1 MAAKRDRNNAH
12 EIACPDHPASCEV
25 ISTGRVARIVREALS
40 QGTAVEID
48 GLGVFQPRDCGRVE
62 FLAFNQP
69 RAFIGYVEEDYA
81 SALRLYDHLAA
92 HGFQPWLDR
101 KKLLPGQNWPN
112 AIQRAIEISDFVVFL
127 FSRAA
132 ESKRGGFQT
141 ELRHA
146 LECVRRI
153 PLDQVYIIPARLE
166 PCAIPPRISNEI
178 QHVDL
183 FPDWEKG
190 VLRILAAMERQLR
203 RKRPRCPR
211 AA

>member
-1 MAAKRDRNNAH
+1 VPETRCATH
-12 EIACPDHPASCEV
+12 SPECEI
-25 ISTGRVARIVREALS
+25 ISKDRVARIVREALA

-48 GLGVFQPRDCGRVE
+48 GLGVFQPRPCGRVE
-62 FLAFNQP
+62 FVGFNQP
-69 RAFIGYVEEDYA
+69 RVFIGYVEEDYA
-81 SALRLYDHLAA
+81 SALRLYSYLSA
-92 HGFQPWLDR
+92 HGFLPWLDR

-112 AIQRAIEISDFVVFL
+112 AIQRAIEVSDFAVFL

-141 ELRHA
+141 ELRQA
-146 LECVRRI
+146 LECIRRI
-153 PLDQVYIIPARLE
+153 PLDQVYMIPARLE
-166 PCAIPPRISNEI
+166 PCGIPVRISAEI

-190 VLRILAAMERQLR
+190 VRRIVAAMKRQLR

>member
-1 MAAKRDRNNAH
+1 MKAPRTKTPEVTCR
-12 EIACPDHPASCEV
+12 DHPPGCET
-25 ISTGRVARIVREALS
+25 ISEDRVAEIVREALE
-40 QGTAVEID
+40 QGTAVEIE
-48 GLGVFQPRDCGRVE
+48 GLGVFQPRKCGRVE

-69 RAFIGYVEEDYA
+69 RVFIGYIEEDYPMA
-81 SALRLYDHLAA
+81 VRLYDYLAA
-92 HGFQPWLDR
+92 HGFSPWLDR
-101 KKLLPGQNWPN
+101 RKLLPGQNWPN
-112 AIQRAIEISDFVVFL
+112 AIQRAIEVSDFAVFL
-127 FSRAA
+127 FSRAS
-132 ESKRGGFQT
+132 EWKRGGFQT

-146 LECVRRI
+146 LDCIRRV

-166 PCAIPPRISNEI
+166 NCALPPRITGEI

-190 VLRILAAMERQLR
+190 VRRIAAAMKRQLR